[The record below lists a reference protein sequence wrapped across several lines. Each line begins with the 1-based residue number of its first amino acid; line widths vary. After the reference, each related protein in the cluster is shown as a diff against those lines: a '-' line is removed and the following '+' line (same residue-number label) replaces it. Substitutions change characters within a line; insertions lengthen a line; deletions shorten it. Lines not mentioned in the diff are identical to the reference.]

1 MVAGGMHGCQGVCI
15 VAGGCAWLQGGHVWL
30 WWACMAVGGVHGC
43 GGQGVRGCGVGM
55 RGCQGGMR
63 GCGGHAWLWGGR
75 GMRGCWGACVGH
87 NEIWSM
93 SGWYAS
99 YGNAFLYCEN
109 SYQMNQRRPVVRRSS
124 VTNRSS
130 S

>member
-1 MVAGGMHGCQGVCI
+1 
-15 VAGGCAWLQGGHVWL
+15 
-30 WWACMAVGGVHGC
+30 MAVGGVHGC
-43 GGQGVRGCGVGM
+43 GGQGVCGCGVGM
-55 RGCQGGMR
+55 CGCQGGMR
-63 GCGGHAWLWGGR
+63 GCGGACMVVGGGR

-87 NEIWSM
+87 DEIRSM
-93 SGWYAS
+93 SGRYAS